1 MMFIILK
8 PDADRG
14 VWLNRILN
22 RGYDILGVY
31 KRKKSEV
38 WVKQFYGHIPP
49 DAIDRNILFFTSG
62 TCIGVDIDV
71 PKSDFIKLVTF
82 LRDHRIVDP
91 RFLHK
96 NQIHVPDNQVHST
109 VGKELFLDESTN
121 R

>member
-1 MMFIILK
+1 MFVILK

-14 VWLNRILN
+14 VWLNRLLIQ
-22 RGYDILGVY
+22 GYDFLGVY
-31 KRKKSEV
+31 RRKKNEV

-49 DAIDRNILFFTSG
+49 DAIDRNILFFTNGS
-62 TCIGVDIDV
+62 CVGVDIDV
-71 PKSDFIKLVTF
+71 PKSDFIKLATL
-82 LRDHRIVDP
+82 LRNYRVVDP

-109 VGKELFLDESTN
+109 VGKELFLDETTN